1 MAVEV
6 GRIKI
11 AAAELS
17 FFLYDRALHPELF
30 RIDRSQN
37 FTQPLY
43 QAQVWIAG
51 LSHVVTV
58 HGAAWSATELVAA
71 PSDLLP
77 QRGLL
82 ASFPFRG
89 ERDHSVELGR
99 GAQYIMS
106 SQVERMSENLFRAT
120 HRDLMSAAQRGGI
133 SAAFR
138 QWASNGL
145 PPFIYIDCEARRGE
159 LHVQAFHVFPD
170 DLTVLKTQSI
180 FEAVGRGRRASAPSG
195 TV

>member
-1 MAVEV
+1 MEV

-11 AAAELS
+11 AAGELS

-30 RIDRSQN
+30 RIDRTQN
-37 FTQPLY
+37 FTQPSY

-58 HGAAWSATELVAA
+58 HGTNWSLTELVAA
-71 PSDLLP
+71 PNDVLP

-89 ERDHSVELGR
+89 ERDHSIELGR
-99 GAQYIMS
+99 GVQYIMS

-180 FEAVGRGRRASAPSG
+180 FEAVGHGRATWAAPG
-195 TV
+195 AP